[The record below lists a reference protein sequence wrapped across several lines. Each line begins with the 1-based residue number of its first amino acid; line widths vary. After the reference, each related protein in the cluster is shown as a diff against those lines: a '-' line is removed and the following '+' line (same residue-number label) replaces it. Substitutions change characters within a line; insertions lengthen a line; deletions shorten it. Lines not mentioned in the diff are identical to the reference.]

1 MQPLA
6 ESLELLRPDGALTSP
21 TAARVSGK
29 TYIMAEN
36 RMGMKWLRFDFE
48 DGRGVMNYENVTG
61 VHALPFG
68 LGRQEKCA
76 FPETHYNG
84 KRIGTPLGRG
94 FDCYVSAAWELKDEL
109 MIYCHVVDMHL
120 AQLRIA
126 VAFHGNAVTL
136 CTAKHAEFFMQ
147 EYAGFASGEC

>member
-1 MQPLA
+1 
-6 ESLELLRPDGALTSP
+6 
-21 TAARVSGK
+21 
-29 TYIMAEN
+29 
-36 RMGMKWLRFDFE
+36 MGMKWLRFDFE
-48 DGRGVMNYENVTG
+48 DGRGVMNYENATG

-94 FDCYVSAAWELKDEL
+94 FDCYVSAAWELPEEL

-136 CTAKHAEFFMQ
+136 RTDMHAEFFMQ